1 MWKRWL
7 LIFVTIVAVIM
18 FVFLKDVVPYVVR
31 LGVTVC
37 LIGAFVLNF
46 PNVAPSIHSRPIWL
60 SDLDTDTTAAA
71 HLDAFANEIRV
82 RFFNYFFILVN
93 VSFVTLLSIFS
104 IYISALFS
112 SRFENTNWV
121 EIAGV
126 LGGIL
131 SLWSRAQQLAGRVLL
146 NLCYHMRKRKLEEH
160 LITVTS
166 ASLQSIVMPFQLER
180 QRELDRMSSRDYL
193 GV

>member
-1 MWKRWL
+1 
-7 LIFVTIVAVIM
+7 M